1 FVYSQIRIIIMKIN
15 VQKEEKYTVIRPE
28 IEKLDSTVAAL
39 MKSEIVLITGN
50 GEKNLIIDLSDVKYI
65 DSSGLSA
72 LLVANRSC
80 KSVNGSFVLTG
91 LNDNVNKLIKI
102 SQLDTIL
109 TITPTFTEAHDY
121 IIMDDLQKSL

>member
-1 FVYSQIRIIIMKIN
+1 MKMT
-15 VQKEEKYTVIRPE
+15 VKKEEKYTLIQPE
-28 IEKLDSTVAAL
+28 IEKLDSTVAAIL
-39 MKSEIVLITGN
+39 KSEIVLVTGN
-50 GEKNLIIDLSDVKYI
+50 GEKNLIIDLHDVKYI

-80 KSVNGSFVLTG
+80 KGLNGTFVLTG
-91 LNDNVNKLIKI
+91 LNDNVRKLISI

-109 TITPTFTEAHDY
+109 TITPTLSEAHDF

>member
-1 FVYSQIRIIIMKIN
+1 MKIN

-91 LNDNVNKLIKI
+91 LHDNVNKLIKI

>member
-1 FVYSQIRIIIMKIN
+1 MKIT
-15 VQKEEKYTVIRPE
+15 VKKEEKYSVIRPE

-50 GEKNLIIDLSDVKYI
+50 GEKNLIIDLTDVKYI

-72 LLVANRSC
+72 LLVANRAC
-80 KSVNGSFVLTG
+80 KGLEGTFVLTG
-91 LNDNVNKLIKI
+91 LNDNVKKLITI

-109 TITPTFTEAHDY
+109 TITPTFTEAHDF

>member
-1 FVYSQIRIIIMKIN
+1 MKIT
-15 VQKEEKYTVIRPE
+15 VQKEEKYSVIRPE

-39 MKSEIVLITGN
+39 MKSEIVLITGG
-50 GEKNLIIDLSDVKYI
+50 GEKNIIIDLSDVKYI

-80 KSVNGSFVLTG
+80 KNVNGSFVLTG
-91 LNDNVNKLIKI
+91 LNENVNKLIKI